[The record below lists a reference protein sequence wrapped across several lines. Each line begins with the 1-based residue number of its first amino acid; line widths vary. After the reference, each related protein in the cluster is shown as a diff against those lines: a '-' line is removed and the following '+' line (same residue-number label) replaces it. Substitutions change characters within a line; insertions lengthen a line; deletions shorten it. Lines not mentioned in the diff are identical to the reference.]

1 MFKGVPFMTSTRRR
15 IVSGL
20 LSFALMASVSIPA
33 SMAQS
38 TTGAENL
45 GTTKSWTA
53 WKGSD
58 DTGLICFISSDPESS
73 EPKEVGGKPINRDP
87 PVFLIVHRKGLG
99 IRNEAQTKIG
109 YPFSKEVRPV
119 ALVDGK
125 EFTMLSE
132 DSAAWLADSA
142 AEGSFVESLK
152 AGTKLVVKGTSL
164 RGTQTTDTYSL
175 AGFTAAMTAIDKA
188 CG

>member
-1 MFKGVPFMTSTRRR
+1 MTSTR
-15 IVSGL
+15 IGL
-20 LSFALMASVSIPA
+20 AVVLGAFLAVACAAPVA
-33 SMAQS
+33 AQ
-38 TTGAENL
+38 EIKQL
-45 GTTKSWTA
+45 GTFKAWTA
-53 WKGSD
+53 WKGAD
-58 DTGLICFISSDPESS
+58 ENGAICFISAAPESS